1 MRAVIQKVS
10 DANVKVDGSTVGK
23 IGKGL
28 LIFLGIGEDDD
39 SDDLENMVRK
49 ILGLRIFYDDSGKMN
64 LSLEDIHGELLIVS
78 QFTLYGDVRKGR
90 RPSFSTSA
98 KPEIAENMY
107 EEFIKRCKERGIKTE
122 KGIFGADMAVGI
134 TNQGPV
140 TILVDSKK
148 TF

>member
-39 SDDLENMVRK
+39 SDDLEYMVRK